1 MLITLSPCLGCFAV
15 LCALKIAFL
24 YYSWRWLASV
34 QPPLLDRVISLTD
47 LMGNMPL
54 SFPSTHVDVC
64 TSHCIPVWVGVF
76 PVCGCVGQAAG
87 QMYTYPARCWRKK
100 RRLHPPMDPQL
111 RLCELRLGKKNYTG
125 THWQSSY
132 GSIPFFQASSI
143 PPTRCRA
150 AQIVKKNGS
159 QVWLDK
165 KGLSFKAVEKT

>member
-1 MLITLSPCLGCFAV
+1 MFRMLCCPLRSENCFLV
-15 LCALKIAFL
+15 LL
-24 YYSWRWLASV
+24 LAMISISAA
-34 QPPLLDRVISLTD
+34 PMLDRVISLTD

-150 AQIVKKNGS
+150 AQIVKKMGPRS
-159 QVWLDK
+159 GWIKRAYPLRR
-165 KGLSFKAVEKT
+165 